1 MLGLYNVAVG
11 SINEV
16 VALTRFTYK
25 KIYFMASSVSGE
37 DEPNRAL

>member
-1 MLGLYNVAVG
+1 MAAG

-16 VALTRFTYK
+16 VALTRFSYK
-25 KIYFMASSVSGE
+25 KIYYMASSVSGE